1 MKKFSH
7 ILNLD
12 EQGASLEGGKTMEK
26 FVIGVALG
34 ALCGA
39 VLVANNY
46 KMRALVKKSQE
57 ELSEKL
63 DQMLD
68 GKLEEMDKQ
77 VQTLKEEAKDS
88 LDTVSEKIKDKKS
101 SKK

>member
-1 MKKFSH
+1 
-7 ILNLD
+7 
-12 EQGASLEGGKTMEK
+12 MEK